1 MFLFLFIVL
10 PIQPLPIEECF
21 KECAVFM
28 LQEALEFSCGFVDK
42 HLSHPEFFPP
52 GMTRDCAVAV
62 VLYTFG
68 EYCFV
73 LSFFFFFFFFLK
85 ITKQRKLHGQTKEHL
100 QESEQLFVL
109 ASS

>member
-1 MFLFLFIVL
+1 MFLFLFIVF

-28 LQEALEFSCGFVDK
+28 LQEALEFSCGCVDK
-42 HLSHPEFFPP
+42 HPEFVPP

-68 EYCFV
+68 EYCINILLIV
-73 LSFFFFFFFFLK
+73 LSFFFLFL
-85 ITKQRKLHGQTKEHL
+85 LC
-100 QESEQLFVL
+100 F
-109 ASS
+109 